1 MWDSAD
7 PTYNRVPLPP
17 VGMELGNKKYFPI
30 DHSFCLRD
38 RGMARVTC

>member
-1 MWDSAD
+1 MWESAD

-17 VGMELGNKKYFPI
+17 VGLGLGNKYFHV